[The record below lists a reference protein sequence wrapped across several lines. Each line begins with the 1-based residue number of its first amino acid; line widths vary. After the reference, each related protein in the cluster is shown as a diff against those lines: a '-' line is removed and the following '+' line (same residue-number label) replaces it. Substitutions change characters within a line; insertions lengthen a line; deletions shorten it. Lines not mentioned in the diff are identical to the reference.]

1 MTPSNRAYGKRLL
14 VSLIDEYASNEP
26 NRPWAAIP
34 RSNHLADGFVDIPF
48 EKFARAIDR
57 AAAWLDQVLGA
68 SDGSFETFAY
78 AGEKDIRYP
87 IFVVAAV
94 KTGRKILLPSP
105 FTTNEAQIHLVRTT
119 DCRAFVCGK
128 SFEEQATLIAQT
140 HKNIPVVVSPELVE
154 LLAEGPATRYA
165 YTKSWEEA
173 KDDPW
178 TIYHTSGTTGLPKPI
193 TFTNKMMT
201 CMDAARTMPDRD
213 DETIM
218 DHFVNGRWYASLPSL
233 HFVGMTTA
241 LQMTVFLNST
251 VIFGPP
257 DRPATAD
264 VVSQVLAHARLDGII
279 VPPSVLEDLCRDDET
294 LKQVKDLKY
303 VHFAGAPLG
312 KEDLFVKHPT
322 EDDLWEYAGR
332 ADDIVTLSSGL
343 DLHAAKLERIIEAHP
358 RVRCALVGGVGRQNP
373 FLIVEFTEL
382 IAEDSARNHALLS
395 SSEEQD
401 RIDEIW
407 TVVEEAN
414 KSCVASVRLTIG
426 LTAVASVGKSLPRT
440 SKGTVARRAA
450 ELLYKEQIV
459 DIYH

>member
-178 TIYHTSGTTGLPKPI
+178 TIYHTSGTTG
-193 TFTNKMMT
+193 
-201 CMDAARTMPDRD
+201 
-213 DETIM
+213 
-218 DHFVNGRWYASLPSL
+218 
-233 HFVGMTTA
+233 FVGMTTA

-459 DIYH
+459 DMYAR